1 MFIKLSI
8 NCNKSSIESITQK
21 NWGKIA
27 NGHNDSKLISFK

>member
-27 NGHNDSKLISFK
+27 NDSKLISFK